1 MDLNNS
7 YKSSVF
13 SFIFSN
19 PDILRELYCALEN
32 VTLPKDTPVVINTLN
47 EVMFMDRI
55 NDISFEIA
63 GKLVVL
69 IEHQSTVN
77 PNMALRLLIY
87 AARIYEKITDAKK
100 IYSEIK
106 MKIPRPEFFVLYNGE
121 APFPDVKTEK
131 LSDMFETTEGLN
143 LPEKTVPALELVVK
157 TFNINEGKNEAIIRK
172 CKTLAHY
179 SALIAKE
186 REFGK
191 EGYNRREAVKKAVYY
206 CRNHDIMRE
215 FLEENAS
222 EVMNMLMT
230 EWNWDDAKQ
239 VWQEEA
245 HEKGHA
251 EGREEGL
258 QQGHEQGMQQGR
270 EEEREKVLALFEQG
284 LSLEEVKQ
292 RLR

>member
-131 LSDMFETTEGLN
+131 LSDMFENTEGLN
-143 LPEKTVPALELVVK
+143 LPEKAALELVVK

-215 FLEENAS
+215 FLEKNAS

-245 HEKGHA
+245 HEKG
-251 EGREEGL
+251 L
-258 QQGHEQGMQQGR
+258 QQGR
-270 EEEREKVLALFEQG
+270 EEEREKVLSLLRQG
-284 LSLEEVKQ
+284 LSLEEIEK
-292 RLR
+292 RLQ